1 MGIIIHAACGCNTG
15 KIRKNNEDNFY
26 FDGRC
31 LERVN
36 DGLND
41 VISSSQLLTNNTCM
55 AVFDGMGGE
64 RFGEYA
70 SYLAAEKLKQ
80 LQPTLKERFLK
91 QKDYLVK
98 VAQVLD
104 ETVVKAQEE
113 LRTQHMGA
121 TMAGLWFF
129 NRKAYICN
137 LGDSRVYRLR
147 GGGLKQLSVDHV
159 EKRPLKPGR
168 KAPLTQ
174 HLGAGSEEIRVEP
187 SIAISG
193 INFGDKYLLC
203 TDGLTDMLA
212 DTEIL
217 KIMEHNATPHSIVR
231 SLIRN
236 AMEQGG
242 RDNITVIVCSLDRS
256 F

>member
-41 VISSSQLLTNNTCM
+41 VISSSQLLANNTCM

-80 LQPTLKERFLK
+80 L
-91 QKDYLVK
+91 
-98 VAQVLD
+98 LD

-147 GGGLKQLSVDHV
+147 GGVLKQLSVDHV

-217 KIMEHNATPHSIVR
+217 EIMEHNATPHSIVR

-242 RDNITVIVCSLDRS
+242 RDNITVIVCSLDKA